1 MQSRKRSA
9 METIANVVVGYAA
22 AVASQ
27 FAIFPLFGIHVSS
40 ETHLAIG
47 AWFTIASVIR
57 SYAMRRLFNRWE
69 EVR

>member
-9 METIANVVVGYAA
+9 VETLANVLVGFG
-22 AVASQ
+22 VAIMSQ
-27 FAIFPLFGIHVSS
+27 FAIFPMFGIHVSS

-47 AWFTIASVIR
+47 GWFTITSIVR

-69 EVR
+69 VR